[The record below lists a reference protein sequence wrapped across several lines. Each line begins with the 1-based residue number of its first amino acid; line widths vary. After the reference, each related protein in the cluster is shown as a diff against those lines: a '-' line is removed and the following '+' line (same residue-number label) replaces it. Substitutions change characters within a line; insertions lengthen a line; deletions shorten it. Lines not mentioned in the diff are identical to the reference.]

1 MKKIFFAAMAAA
13 TALFSA
19 CNGNAPKA
27 SFGSDIDSLSYAL
40 GYANSPE
47 EAQLTSYL
55 PQVGSDSAYVEEYLK
70 GLIEGMEAGNDK
82 KSIARN
88 LGLQQGMQIKM
99 QLSQSSEQF
108 FGGDSTKTINYKN
121 FVAGFVAHVKNDTTV
136 NFNGKAITAQ
146 EAMQYIQTAIANNHK
161 KASAEFMA
169 AKAKE
174 DGVKTLK
181 DGILYKVEKD
191 SKSTERA
198 AATDTVVVEYEGK
211 LANGRVFDS
220 SAYRQGNESKFA
232 VNMVIPGWTK
242 ALTEMP
248 VGSTWT
254 IYIPSEEAY
263 GERGG
268 GSRIPPYS
276 ALEFKVTLKKV
287 IKPAGK

>member
-1 MKKIFFAAMAAA
+1 MKKIFFAAMVAAS
-13 TALFSA
+13 ALFSA
-19 CNGNAPKA
+19 CNGGAPKA
-27 SFGSDIDSLSYAL
+27 SFSSDVDSLSYAL

-47 EAQLTSYL
+47 KAQLVSYL
-55 PQVGSDSAYVEEYLK
+55 SQVGSDSVYVDEYIN
-70 GLIEGMEAGNDK
+70 GLVEGMKSGSDK
-82 KSIARN
+82 KSVAHN

-99 QLSQSSEQF
+99 QLGQSSEQF
-108 FGGDSTKTINYKN
+108 FGGDSTQTINFKN
-121 FVAGFVAHVKNDTTV
+121 FLAGFVAHVQNDTTV
-136 NFNGKAITAQ
+136 VLNGKAISAQ
-146 EAMQYIQTAIANNHK
+146 EAVQYIQAAISNNYK
-161 KASAEFMA
+161 KTSAAFMA

-174 DGVKTLK
+174 EGVKELK

-191 SKSTERA
+191 SKSAERA
-198 AATDTVVVEYEGK
+198 ALTDTVVVEYEGK
-211 LANGRVFDS
+211 LANGTVFDS

-242 ALTEMP
+242 ALSEMP

-268 GSRIPPYS
+268 GRSIPPHS

-287 IKPAGK
+287 LKASK

>member
-1 MKKIFFAAMAAA
+1 MKKIFFAAMVAA

-27 SFGSDIDSLSYAL
+27 SFSSDVDSLSYVL

-47 EAQLTSYL
+47 EAQLVSYL
-55 PQVGSDSAYVEEYLK
+55 PQVGSDSMYVEEYLN
-70 GLIEGMEAGNDK
+70 GLIEGMKSGSDK
-82 KSIARN
+82 KSVAHN

-108 FGGDSTKTINYKN
+108 FGGDSTQTVNFKN
-121 FVAGFVAHVKNDTTV
+121 FVAGFVAHVKNDTSV
-136 NFNGKAITAQ
+136 VLNGQAINAQ
-146 EAMQYIQTAIANNHK
+146 EAVKFIQNAIANNYK
-161 KASAEFMA
+161 KSSAAFMA

-174 DGVKTLK
+174 EGVKELK
-181 DGILYKVEKD
+181 DGIFYKIEKD
-191 SKSTERA
+191 SKSAERA
-198 AATDTVVVEYEGK
+198 ALTDTVVVEYEGK
-211 LANGRVFDS
+211 LANGKVFDTS
-220 SAYRQGNESKFA
+220 SYRQNNESKFA
-232 VNMVIPGWTK
+232 VNMVISGWTK
-242 ALTEMP
+242 ALAEMP

-268 GSRIPPYS
+268 GSRIPPHS

-287 IKPAGK
+287 IKASK

>member
-1 MKKIFFAAMAAA
+1 MKKIFFAAMVAAS
-13 TALFSA
+13 ALFSA
-19 CNGNAPKA
+19 CNGGAPKA
-27 SFGSDIDSLSYAL
+27 SFSSDVDSLSYAL

-47 EAQLTSYL
+47 EAMLVSYL
-55 PQVGSDSAYVEEYLK
+55 TQIGSDSAFVGAYLN
-70 GLIEGMEAGNDK
+70 GLQEGMKTGSDK
-82 KSIARN
+82 KSVAHN

-99 QLSQSSEQF
+99 QLNQSSAHF
-108 FGGDSTKTINYKN
+108 FGGDSTQTINYKN
-121 FVAGFVAHVKNDTTV
+121 FIAGFMAHVKNDTSV
-136 NFNGKAITAQ
+136 VFGGEAINAQVAQKYFQ
-146 EAMQYIQTAIANNHK
+146 EAVANNFK
-161 KASAEFMA
+161 KSSAAFMA

-174 DGVKTLK
+174 EGVKELK

-198 AATDTVVVEYEGK
+198 ALTDTVVVEYEGK
-211 LANGRVFDS
+211 LANGTIFDS

-232 VNMVIPGWTK
+232 VNMVISGWTK
-242 ALTEMP
+242 ALAEMP

-268 GSRIPPYS
+268 GNRIPPHS

-287 IKPAGK
+287 LKAAKK